1 MRGSIMI
8 MAALWLTI
16 AVGSLCVLDV
26 AHVWWQRRTL
36 QGVVDM
42 ASLAGAQRLDDS
54 CGGGAQSI
62 IKQSAIANGYTG
74 SLTVTCG
81 RFNLGTQALVPNATP
96 YNAVN
101 VALNNDVAYWFIP
114 SFGSSA
120 ISKGNVVVQATSRVN
135 NVATFS
141 LGTGLAT
148 VQSGN
153 SVLLNGLLTA
163 LFGKNSALNLNI
175 LSYQSLASTQIKLGD
190 LALAL
195 NAKDVTDLLTQP
207 PPTMAALLNA
217 LSTVAAKTSGVA
229 SAAINALLP
238 ALSAKI
244 ASMPVN
250 LDGSGTAPGVF
261 DIALGNKNG
270 ALNASVNVLDAVLV
284 AAQIANSGTDATPVS
299 IDLGN
304 LTGSTLLSPLIQGGL
319 SVKINDPP
327 RLAVGEAGQD
337 ASGNWITQ
345 ANSAQ
350 IALLL
355 DLKVSVPLVLT
366 LDLPLYV
373 GADPGSAVLT
383 RTQCGAG
390 IADSGSY
397 ITVQPSVARLCLGG
411 NAPGLFAGTS
421 ASCGRPTPIV
431 SVLGSTLAIYA
442 KADAKVQPAPKN
454 IAFTGVGH
462 TITSQN
468 PVTVNSNDLGQDLTS
483 AFTTL
488 TNSLLSSLSISVLG
502 ALIPLGQDLQWLVD
516 LITPLITDTIS
527 PLLTAVVPPLL
538 NLLGAQV
545 GTSTV
550 TDQSLACGNVQL
562 VQ

>member
-54 CGGGAQSI
+54 CGGAQSI

-74 SLTVTCG
+74 AMTITCG
-81 RFNLGTQALVPNATP
+81 RYDLNSRSLVANATP

-101 VALNNDVAYWFIP
+101 VTLNNDVAYWFIP
-114 SFGSSA
+114 SFSSPTVSNA
-120 ISKGNVVVQATSRVN
+120 NVVVQATSRVS
-135 NVATFS
+135 NVGAFT

-153 SVLLNGLLTA
+153 SILLNGLLTG
-163 LFGKNSALNLNI
+163 LFGNNSKLNLNI

-190 LALAL
+190 LAIAL
-195 NAKDVTDLLTQP
+195 GAKDVTDLLTQP
-207 PPTMAALLNA
+207 PPTMRALLNA
-217 LSTVAAKTSGVA
+217 LSTITATTSSVA

-238 ALSAKI
+238 ALSTKI
-244 ASMPVN
+244 ASMPIN

-261 DIALGNKNG
+261 NIGLSNKNG

-284 AAQIANSGTDATPVS
+284 AAQVANSGTDATPIS
-299 IDLGN
+299 LDIGN
-304 LTGSTLLSPLIQGGL
+304 LTGSTLLSPLIQGGVSL
-319 SVKINDPP
+319 RINEPP
-327 RLAVGEAGQD
+327 RLAIGEAGQD
-337 ASGNWITQ
+337 ASGNWRTV

-350 IALLL
+350 IELLI
-355 DLKVSVPLVLT
+355 DIKVQVPLVLT
-366 LDLPLYV
+366 IDLPLYV
-373 GADPGSAVLT
+373 SAAPGKAMLT

-390 IADSGSY
+390 VADSGSY
-397 ITVQPSVARLCLGG
+397 MSVQPGVAGLCLGG
-411 NAPGLFAGTS
+411 GASGIYAGTT
-421 ASCGRPTPIV
+421 AACGDPTPII
-431 SVLGSTLAIYA
+431 SVLGSGIVLYA
-442 KADAKVQPAPKN
+442 EADANVQPALKN
-454 IAFTGVGH
+454 IAFTGAGH
-462 TITSQN
+462 MITSPN
-468 PVTVNSNDLGQDLTS
+468 PVTVNSNDLGQDLNS

-488 TNSLLSSLSISVLG
+488 TTSLLKSLSISVLG
-502 ALIPLGQDLQWLVD
+502 LLVKVGPLLQPVVD

-538 NLLGAQV
+538 NLLGAQI

-550 TDQSLACGNVQL
+550 ADQSLTCGNVQL